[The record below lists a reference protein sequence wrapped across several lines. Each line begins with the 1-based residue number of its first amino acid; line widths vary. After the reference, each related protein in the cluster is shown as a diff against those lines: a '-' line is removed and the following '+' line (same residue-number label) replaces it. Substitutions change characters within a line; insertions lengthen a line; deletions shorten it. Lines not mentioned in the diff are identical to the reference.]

1 MEYEVKLIESS
12 KALSARDKIRFN
24 NFSAALT
31 LDSLVE
37 DDKDAAHITP
47 VAYAYFEVHNERAEN
62 TDYPMF
68 VIEDSDGNL
77 YKTGSSAFFN
87 RFKDIFDTMKAD
99 APDEVFSIS
108 IIKRPSTRYKGK
120 YILLCQLD

>member
-1 MEYEVKLIESS
+1 MEYEVRLIESS
-12 KALSARDKIRFN
+12 KPLSARDKIRFN

-31 LDSLVE
+31 LDGLVE
-37 DDKDAAHITP
+37 DEKSVAHIAP

-68 VIEDSDGNL
+68 VIETSDGSL
-77 YKTGSSAFFN
+77 YKTGSTAFFN
-87 RFKDIFDTMKAD
+87 RFKEIFDTMAAD
-99 APDEVFSIS
+99 APDEQYTVSIL
-108 IIKRPSTRYKGK
+108 KRPSMRYKGK